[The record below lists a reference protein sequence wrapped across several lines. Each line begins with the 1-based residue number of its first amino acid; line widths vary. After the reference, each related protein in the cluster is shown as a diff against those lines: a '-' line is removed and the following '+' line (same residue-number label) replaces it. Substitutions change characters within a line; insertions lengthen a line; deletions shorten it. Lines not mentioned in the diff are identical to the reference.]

1 MLVSNMDVY
10 HVEVNV
16 VKRSEWEVSR
26 VARWSVR
33 RSLLG
38 GGIVHTVARLG
49 KYPAKRRS
57 VVVVRGR
64 TPR

>member
-1 MLVSNMDVY
+1 MRVSNMDVY
-10 HVEVNV
+10 SVEVNV

-26 VARWSVR
+26 GARWSLR
-33 RSLLG
+33 RSLLC

-57 VVVVRGR
+57 VVVVKGR
-64 TPR
+64 TSR